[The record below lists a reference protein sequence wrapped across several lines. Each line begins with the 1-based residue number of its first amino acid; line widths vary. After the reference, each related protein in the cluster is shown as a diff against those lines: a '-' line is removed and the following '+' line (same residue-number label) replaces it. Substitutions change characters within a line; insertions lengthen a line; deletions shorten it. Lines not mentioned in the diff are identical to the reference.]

1 MPMVWYCP
9 PLSPIMSY
17 FEGKNTNQNPDA
29 IFPAIEEMRLPIE
42 YLANIFTAGD
52 TKPVKEA
59 LQRMAMMRSYMRS
72 QVTQQPFDTS
82 RLERLGLTERQT
94 KDMYRLLD

>member
-17 FEGKNTNQNPDA
+17 FEGKNTTQNPDA

-52 TKPVKEA
+52 TEPVKEPTTYGNDEK
-59 LQRMAMMRSYMRS
+59 LYEISSYS
-72 QVTQQPFDTS
+72 TAI
-82 RLERLGLTERQT
+82 
-94 KDMYRLLD
+94 

>member
-17 FEGKNTNQNPDA
+17 FEGKNCQNPDM

-42 YLANIFTAGD
+42 YLANLFTAG
-52 TKPVKEA
+52 KVEPVKEA
-59 LQRMAMMRSYMRS
+59 LQKW
-72 QVTQQPFDTS
+72 Q
-82 RLERLGLTERQT
+82 
-94 KDMYRLLD
+94 